1 MKTTMER
8 TASFGPYTLDL
19 RSGELRKFGVRVKM
33 GEQPFQIL
41 LMLLE
46 ARGEMVTRE
55 ELRAKL
61 WVHDT
66 FVDFDHSLN
75 SAVQRLRDCLSDTA
89 EKPLWIE
96 TIPRRGY
103 RFIAPV
109 EKQTIPSP
117 EALQNTALALS
128 PSESDPERLADSSRT
143 YVLRAFNVT
152 MRWGSSIAI
161 AFVMIGAIALG
172 LNVGNV
178 RGRLRMGS
186 SASDVRSLAV
196 LPFVNT
202 SKDPNIEYLS
212 DGLAETLID
221 KLSRIPNLRVMSR
234 AATFAYKNTGVD
246 PRQAGRNLQV
256 AAILGGKITKYGD
269 TLRIRAD
276 LVNVS
281 DGAELWGEDYNRPI
295 SDVLAVE
302 SDISR
307 EITEKLR
314 IPLTGSEA
322 TRMSRRDT
330 DNPEAYEAFLK
341 GEVETS
347 KKTRDGLLKGA
358 DYFAQAVKLD
368 PNYVWAY
375 DGLYWNYA
383 FSADMISPPRDV
395 MPKAKAATEKLL
407 QLDDGFGLAH
417 SDMAM
422 VSFTYDYDF
431 SAADKELKR
440 AMEITPVHTYSYEQ
454 YGIFLAAM
462 RRSNEAAAAAEQA
475 QKLDPLSSEVNLFL
489 GETLYFLHRYD
500 RAINELR
507 NAIELDRGVWITYVY
522 LGWCY
527 EAQDKLPQAIAEFQE
542 ARKIADSTALPPAA
556 IARSYALQGNKAG
569 AREILRQLK
578 GVSEHNYV
586 SPYATATI
594 YAALGEKDK
603 AIELLDE
610 AYEERSRF
618 VPFLAVDPKFDSLR
632 SDPRF
637 QDLIQRVGIPQ

>member
-1 MKTTMER
+1 MKTTPAH
-8 TASFGPYTLDL
+8 TASFGPYVLDL
-19 RSGELRKFGVRVKM
+19 RSGELRKYGVRVKI

-41 LMLLE
+41 LMLLD
-46 ARGEMVTRE
+46 RPGEMVTRE
-55 ELRAKL
+55 ELRGKL
-61 WVHDT
+61 WADET

-75 SAVQRLRDCLSDTA
+75 SAVKRLRDCLSDTA
-89 EKPLWIE
+89 EKPVWVE

-109 EKQTIPSP
+109 ETQTIPFSQ
-117 EALQNTALALS
+117 ALEKTAPALS
-128 PSESDPERLADSSRT
+128 PSENDSVRFAEPSQS
-143 YVLRAFNVT
+143 YVLRALAT
-152 MRWGSSIAI
+152 RWGFPTATALVVIA
-161 AFVMIGAIALG
+161 AIALV
-172 LNVGNV
+172 LNVGNL
-178 RGRLRMGS
+178 RGRLTMGS
-186 SASDVRSLAV
+186 SASNVRSLAV
-196 LPFVNT
+196 LPFVNA
-202 SKDPNIEYLS
+202 SKDPNIEYIS

-221 KLSRIPNLRVMSR
+221 KLSQIPNLRVMSR
-234 AATFAYKNTGVD
+234 AATFGYKDTDVD

-269 TLRIRAD
+269 TLRIHAD

-281 DGAELWGEDYNRPI
+281 DGAELWGQDYSRPI
-295 SDVLAVE
+295 SEVLAVE
-302 SDISR
+302 SDIAR

-314 IPLTGSEA
+314 IPLTGGEA
-322 TRMSRRDT
+322 TRMPRRDT

-341 GEVETS
+341 GEFETS

-383 FSADMISPPRDV
+383 FSADLISPPRDV
-395 MPKAKAATEKLL
+395 MPKAKAAAERLL
-407 QLDDGFGLAH
+407 QIDDGLGLAH

-431 SAADKELKR
+431 PAADKELKR
-440 AMEITPVHTYSYEQ
+440 AMEIAPVHTYSYEQ

-462 RRSNEAAAAAEQA
+462 RRSNESAAAAEQA
-475 QKLDPLSSEVNLFL
+475 QRLDPLSSEVNLFL

-507 NAIELDRGVWITYVY
+507 NAIELDRAVWITYVY

-527 EAQDKLPQAIAEFQE
+527 EAQDKLPQAIAEFQK
-542 ARKIADSTALPPAA
+542 ARKITDSTALPPAA

-578 GVSEHNYV
+578 GVSQHNYV
-586 SPYATATI
+586 SPYATAAI

-637 QDLIQRVGIPQ
+637 QDLIHRVGIPQ